1 MLASMLLGSL
11 AVLATPQAEAAEATT
26 DPSPLA
32 ATLDAA
38 IDGGWRRLKISV
50 SCRTDQSYDAVQIYG
65 SGYGVWNGKTQIA
78 LDEAAVRQLLAAF
91 RDAGFAGMS
100 ETYGGKHDPDPDA
113 DQLHQSP
120 RLTCGVELQLDGHRK
135 HVGQLLGGRQWQP
148 LQNLAATVLDAC
160 REPARDGVQVKSL
173 GEAVA
178 KLADGT
184 VAPDMLF
191 VIVHRKPG
199 TGDSDAGPESWVLEI
214 EGRRASTRARTGD
227 EGYST
232 PVRLD
237 LDETAF
243 AALVSALAEADLG
256 AIPGNVYADRYT
268 DVTVGVLGHRKQLQ
282 ARQFAGMTAE
292 THGEHQK
299 RFDAL
304 FETLRELRSR
314 ILAEGEP
321 EPASGP

>member
-1 MLASMLLGSL
+1 MLAWLLGSL
-11 AVLATPQAEAAEATT
+11 VLLATPQAETAEATAE
-26 DPSPLA
+26 PSALA
-32 ATLDAA
+32 AALDGAVEG
-38 IDGGWRRLKISV
+38 DWRDLKISV
-50 SCRTDQSYDAVQIYG
+50 GCRTDQGYDTVQIYG

-78 LDEAAVRQLLAAF
+78 LDGAAVRKLLAAF
-91 RDAGFAGMS
+91 RHAGFAGMS
-100 ETYGGKHDPDPDA
+100 ETYGGKHDPDA
-113 DQLHQSP
+113 DQLRQSP

-148 LQNLAATVLDAC
+148 LENLAATVLDAC
-160 REPARDGVQVKSL
+160 REPARNGVHAESL
-173 GEAVA
+173 GEAAA
-178 KLADGT
+178 KLGDGT
-184 VAPDMLF
+184 IAPDMLF
-191 VIVHRKPG
+191 VMVHRKPG

-237 LDETAF
+237 LDDDAF
-243 AALVSALAEADLG
+243 GGLVVALAQADLG

-292 THGEHQK
+292 THGKQQK

-314 ILAEGEP
+314 VLAEGEP
-321 EPASGP
+321 EPWASSGP